1 MTTSVACNV
10 VTESLECEGSV
21 VVGVT
26 ARRIKLGK
34 GCVAY
39 NVIDKSEEGLVLAD
53 GDVIVGIVGED
64 GSQMIIR
71 SNQSI
76 DGGKAWKEVVCD
88 NPHSFE
94 ALHALNGEA
103 NLMKMEEVRLGLA
116 ESAKEE
122 LAGL

>member
-1 MTTSVACNV
+1 
-10 VTESLECEGSV
+10 
-21 VVGVT
+21 
-26 ARRIKLGK
+26 
-34 GCVAY
+34 
-39 NVIDKSEEGLVLAD
+39 
-53 GDVIVGIVGED
+53 
-64 GSQMIIR
+64 MIIR

-103 NLMKMEEVRLGLA
+103 NLMKIEEVRLGLA
-116 ESAKEE
+116 DSAKEE

>member
-1 MTTSVACNV
+1 MAY
-10 VTESLECEGSV
+10 
-21 VVGVT
+21 
-26 ARRIKLGK
+26 
-34 GCVAY
+34 AY

-103 NLMKMEEVRLGLA
+103 NLMKIEEVRLGLA
-116 ESAKEE
+116 DSAKEE